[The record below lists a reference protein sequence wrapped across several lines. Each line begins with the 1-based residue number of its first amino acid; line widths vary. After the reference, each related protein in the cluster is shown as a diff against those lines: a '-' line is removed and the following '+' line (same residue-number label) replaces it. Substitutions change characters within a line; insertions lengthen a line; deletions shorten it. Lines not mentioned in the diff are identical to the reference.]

1 MSNRKLAEKFA
12 NGATRGKGSHLFI
25 KGDTVYSY
33 GYHFAVARRT
43 GDRTANLTTRKYSQ
57 STSVHTGLVRGALLR
72 AGYSITNTDNPNI

>member
-12 NGATRGKGSHLFI
+12 AGATRGNGSHLFI
-25 KGDTVYSY
+25 EGSTIYSY

-43 GDRTANLTTRKYSQ
+43 GDKTANLTTRKHSQ
-57 STSVHTGLVRGALLR
+57 STSVHTGLVHGALLR